1 MLTYPGTR
9 PYVDPGVGW
18 PTPLDKIDNFR
29 NNWWCALKDKE
40 AEGECQQGTL
50 VPLLPGGAG
59 AGDFLT
65 AAQKQAA
72 QADSQKLHTRE
83 TGPNYL
89 VAQVLVWAKRTPDD
103 PRLPEALHLAV
114 RSTRYG
120 CTNEKTTQLS
130 KQAFQLLHKQYPQ
143 SPWAQQTKYWY

>member
-1 MLTYPGTR
+1 MPSRTKKPR
-9 PYVDPGVGW
+9 
-18 PTPLDKIDNFR
+18 
-29 NNWWCALKDKE
+29 
-40 AEGECQQGTL
+40 GERQQGTL

-59 AGDFLT
+59 AGNFLT
-65 AAQKQAA
+65 TAKKQAA
-72 QADSQKLHTRE
+72 QADSQKLHTLE

-89 VAQVLVWAKRTPDD
+89 VAPVLAWAKHTPDD
-103 PRLPEALHLAV
+103 RRVPEALYLAV

-120 CTNEKTTQLS
+120 CTNEKTTQFS